1 MKGGWWGETLRP
13 FAEVS
18 CSWDTLGQECPCHC
32 WCPSRVCP
40 GLHSVWSLILLLYM
54 LNTHQV
60 DMEFGWWVFFQ
71 PTVIGL
77 WLVFDNFIIVIYHI
91 TRNRWS
97 NRIVSRISYSNH
109 LADSMFLKFKCEVN
123 SEFFFFP
130 EQLFLV
136 HYLGHWFCAVYYL
149 MNVWWKVITVTICCF
164 YRSCKST

>member
-32 WCPSRVCP
+32 CCPSRVCP
-40 GLHSVWSLILLLYM
+40 GLHSVWSLILLLYKF
-54 LNTHQV
+54 NTHQV
-60 DMEFGWWVFFQ
+60 DMEFGCWVFFQ
-71 PTVIGL
+71 PTVVGL

-109 LADSMFLKFKCEVN
+109 LADSVFLKFKCEVN
-123 SEFFFFP
+123 SDFFSFSWATVFSA
-130 EQLFLV
+130 LFGALV
-136 HYLGHWFCAVYYL
+136 LCCLLFDEHMMKSYNSYYML
-149 MNVWWKVITVTICCF
+149 LLQKL
-164 YRSCKST
+164 